1 MTATVAT
8 RPALTD
14 PWTER
19 QIRAGRLAPGARGLT
34 RCEASRQYNATN
46 ALSPA
51 DPDFLYTPGRAQ
63 AAARAVLALVG
74 IHIAPQVVVMLTDDD
89 RTGPWCATHRVNPG
103 QVDAAAEQ
111 HRQVTGE
118 TVSAHALTEALP
130 WV

>member
-1 MTATVAT
+1 MTAAIV
-8 RPALTD
+8 RPAITD

-34 RCEASRQYNATN
+34 RCEAAWQHNEAN

-51 DPDFLYTPGRAQ
+51 DPDYLYTPGAAQ
-63 AAARAVLALVG
+63 AAARGVLALVD

-103 QVDAAAEQ
+103 QITYAAEQ
-111 HRQVTGE
+111 NRQVTGE
-118 TVSAHALTEALP
+118 HISGVALIDALP